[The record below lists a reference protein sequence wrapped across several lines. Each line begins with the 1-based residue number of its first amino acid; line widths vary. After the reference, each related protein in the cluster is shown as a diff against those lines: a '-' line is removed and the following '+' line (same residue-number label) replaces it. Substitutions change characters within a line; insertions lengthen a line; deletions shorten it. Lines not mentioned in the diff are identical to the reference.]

1 LHAEP
6 PVFTFGSEMG
16 DAANA
21 VDMPE
26 NEMAA
31 KFLSGGERL
40 LQIHS
45 GASL

>member
-1 LHAEP
+1 MCD
-6 PVFTFGSEMG
+6 V
-16 DAANA
+16 ANA
-21 VDMPE
+21 VDMPQ

-40 LQIHS
+40 LEIHS